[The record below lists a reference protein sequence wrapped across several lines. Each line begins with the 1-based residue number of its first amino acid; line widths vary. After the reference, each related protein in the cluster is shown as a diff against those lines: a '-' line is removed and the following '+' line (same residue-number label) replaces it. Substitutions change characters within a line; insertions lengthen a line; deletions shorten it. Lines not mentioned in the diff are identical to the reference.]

1 MDVLT
6 ADELEVLNNASRVL
20 LSTVRLG
27 DLVQDLAARAGEEV
41 TPVNAV
47 AASLDF
53 TLSGVVIDGE
63 TLSLGADIYEMLAD
77 AVQSKADPGNL
88 AIDITSYVTGSTV
101 TLTIDTQVL
110 SADTMTVEGVIYT
123 FVPNGTANAEGE
135 IGVGTDLASCQDAIV
150 DAINGVDGVNT
161 KHPLVSA
168 GAFGGNDSVFTVDVG
183 GVAGDAY
190 ESTEN
195 FDEVTNVFS
204 ATTFGSG
211 ADCSAAN
218 AVTAIVA
225 AITAL
230 DTEGVGAVDGT
241 GDVVEL
247 LAEVAGVAA
256 NLIAVETTCAN
267 GTFAGAATEL
277 EGGIDGTVAFA
288 GTIRVDASY
297 LYLPLADNTVAD
309 ANWCRL
315 AISTF

>member
-1 MDVLT
+1 MNVLT
-6 ADELEVLNNASRVL
+6 ADELEVINNATRVL
-20 LSTVRLG
+20 HSEVRLG
-27 DLVQDLAARAGEEV
+27 DLVEELASRAGEED
-41 TPVNAV
+41 TPVNSV
-47 AASLDF
+47 AATVDL
-53 TLSGVVIDGE
+53 TLTGVVIDGE
-63 TLSLGADIYEMLAD
+63 TISIGSDIYEMLAD
-77 AVQSKADPGNL
+77 AVQSKTDPANL
-88 AIDITSYVTGSTV
+88 AVDITSYVTGSTV

-135 IGVGTDLASCQDAIV
+135 IPVGTDLATCQDAIV

-168 GAFGGNDSVFTVDVG
+168 GAFGGNNSVFTVDVG
-183 GVAGDAY
+183 GISGDGY

-195 FDEVTNVFS
+195 FDAGTNVFS

-211 ADCSAAN
+211 ADCSAADG
-218 AVTAIVA
+218 VTAIVA

-247 LAEVAGVAA
+247 TADVAGVLA
-256 NLIAVETTCAN
+256 NLIATTEACAN
-267 GTFAGAATEL
+267 ASFATVTL
-277 EGGIDGTVAFA
+277 EGGIDGTVAKA
-288 GTIRVDASY
+288 GAIRVDASY
-297 LYLPLADNTVAD
+297 LYVPLADNTVAD

-315 AISTF
+315 SITPF